1 MNKNTTDMTA
11 ASYFHDLVIG
21 FYEDE
26 SLVAEIGRTLGFD
39 VEQDVFMAAAFFY
52 PSEKVVCQEDR
63 ELLFDAAAKT
73 AMLSERNR
81 NMDSPQIMTCD
92 KGVCVMLIAESK
104 AAMQEVLKKVRETVP
119 AQIQALG
126 IDEHVRVGIGTV
138 ESGIRGIENTFR
150 NASEAVR
157 AGEIFKKDR
166 VLLEYMGMEIYSSIN
181 QMVISYGSRLTR
193 TVWSSLSD
201 REKKVLSAYYKCKEE
216 SSRTAGQL
224 GMTKQQVEESLRQV
238 QRDTGLDVRDTEDN
252 FKLHFIVIA
261 RKILEHDE
269 RMRRGR

>member
-1 MNKNTTDMTA
+1 MNKNTTNMTA
-11 ASYFHDLVIG
+11 ASYFNDLVIG

-26 SLVAEIGRTLGFD
+26 SLVTEFGRRLGFD
-39 VEQDVFMAAAFFY
+39 VEQDVFMAVVFLY
-52 PSEKVVCQEDR
+52 PSQRTVSREDR
-63 ELLFDAAAKT
+63 ARLSSAAAET

-81 NMDSPQIMTCD
+81 NMGQGQVMTCD
-92 KGVCVMLIAESK
+92 KGVCVMLIADDR
-104 AAMQEVLKKVRETVP
+104 AAMQEVLGKLRETVP
-119 AQIQALG
+119 DRIQALG
-126 IDEHVRVGIGTV
+126 IDAHVRVGVGTM

-181 QMVISYGSRLTR
+181 QMVTSFGGRMTR
-193 TVWSSLSD
+193 TVWSSISD
-201 REKKVLSAYYKCKEE
+201 REKKVLAAYYKCKEE
-216 SSRTAGQL
+216 SSWTAVQL
-224 GMTKQQVEESLRQV
+224 GMTKEQVEESLRQV
-238 QRDTGLDVRDTEDN
+238 QKDTGLDVRDTEDN

-269 RMRRGR
+269 RIGRSR